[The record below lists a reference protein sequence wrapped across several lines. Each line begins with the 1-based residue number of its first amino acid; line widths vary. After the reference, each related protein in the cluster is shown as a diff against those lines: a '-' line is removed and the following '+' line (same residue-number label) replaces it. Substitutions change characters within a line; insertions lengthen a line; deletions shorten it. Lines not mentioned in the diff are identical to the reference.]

1 MPQLIVVRGRV
12 DDDEYKYLTIPPLPR
27 RRRGGRDD
35 DGSSASLVR
44 DFPEVGHQD
53 FVRDGSRRHRSG
65 PAARPAPSSSPRQRP
80 PSSSSYPSS
89 IALSPLLRVSHDG
102 RRRRGGRRRAT
113 GASSRPPHEEG
124 RGEDAT
130 RGHIDD
136 HIILFGCD
144 VHHVVVVVVVQV
156 QDLVGRPLDCLP
168 VETKTTVSGGSG
180 SIHFAR

>member
-1 MPQLIVVRGRV
+1 M
-12 DDDEYKYLTIPPLPR
+12 TNTNTPPSLPSPD
-27 RRRGGRDD
+27 DD

-44 DFPEVGHQD
+44 ELPEVGHQD
-53 FVRDGSRRHRSG
+53 LVRDGSRRHHSG
-65 PAARPAPSSSPRQRP
+65 PAARPAPSSPPRRRP

-136 HIILFGCD
+136 RIILFGHD

-156 QDLVGRPLDCLP
+156 QVLVGRPLLW
-168 VETKTTVSGGSG
+168 ERL
-180 SIHFAR
+180 FASRDENYGEWGKWFNPFC